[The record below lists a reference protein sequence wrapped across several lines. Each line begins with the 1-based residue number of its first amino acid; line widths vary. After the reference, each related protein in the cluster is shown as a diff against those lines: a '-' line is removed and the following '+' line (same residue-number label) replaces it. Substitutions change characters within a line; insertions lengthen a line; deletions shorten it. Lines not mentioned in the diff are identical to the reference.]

1 MEKNKEPCLRHRKKR
16 AREQYEEFLYKDVF
30 YVIDVKK
37 LDFTLG
43 ILKTNKKK
51 FFEIENL
58 KKFFQE
64 YNLLCEEFLDFI
76 SISKNYIEH

>member
-1 MEKNKEPCLRHRKKR
+1 MKRTRKLADVK
-16 AREQYEEFLYKDVF
+16 YEEFLYKGIF
-30 YVIDVKK
+30 YVIDTKK
-37 LDFTLG
+37 LDFTLE

-64 YNLLCEEFLDFI
+64 YDLLCEEFLDFI
-76 SISKNYIEH
+76 SISKTRVDTKVF